1 MRPTVDQFLAALLL
15 CILLVPAASVLAAQ
29 DEAGESG
36 KSKVCGNGVACQ
48 CNATVR
54 GTAKLAAT

>member
-1 MRPTVDQFLAALLL
+1 MDQFLAALLL